1 MRLVASLTL
10 AFTLLAS
17 PALAAELRHPEPGT
31 YVDADHQARE
41 RVAQLEDQ
49 ARFDALRR
57 HALRGQLRADGLAA
71 LGYAYALRGEA
82 EDARAMLAL
91 AREYAGQ
98 RRDLLRHVL
107 WSSGWA
113 HLNLGD
119 YDAAAEAWQAS
130 AELHGGRPFWL
141 PYSMAVLAEL
151 RGERELAIQWYD
163 AAARS
168 QSAGA
173 MPRAW
178 PAPPTSGSARSR
190 QRSIASSMPGRPA
203 SLCRLTGSPGKAIP
217 EALPFGANGTHAA
230 RTTNENAPAKTG
242 AFSFEAASG

>member
-17 PALAAELRHPEPGT
+17 PALAAELRHPEPGA
-31 YVDADHQARE
+31 YVDADHQARV
-41 RVAQLEDQ
+41 RVGQLEDQ
-49 ARFDALRR
+49 ARFEALRR

-98 RRDLLRHVL
+98 RSALLRHVL

-119 YDAAAEAWQAS
+119 YEAAAEAWQAS
-130 AELHGGRPFWL
+130 ADLHGGRPFWL

-168 QSAGA
+168 QLRWSHAEGVARATYFWQRKESAA
-173 MPRAW
+173 IDRVFHAW
-178 PAPPTSGSARSR
+178 QASKPLQTHGLSR
-190 QRSIASSMPGRPA
+190 ESES
-203 SLCRLTGSPGKAIP
+203 
-217 EALPFGANGTHAA
+217 
-230 RTTNENAPAKTG
+230 
-242 AFSFEAASG
+242 